1 MIDLIIFDLMGTLVR
16 REGATERARKGTE
29 RFFKSYGERKIAV
42 ATDTDISSA
51 EHYLIQLGI
60 YDEVNAVFTQE
71 DMVRVPRAGRRKN
84 LRRICRELG
93 VPLERAV
100 FISDGDTDRKEARRV
115 DMRFIHV
122 PSYVNPREPF
132 SFDRID
138 LSKRL
143 AKYTDLR
150 GVNPPFHTSPS
161 ETF

>member
-84 LRRICRELG
+84 LR
-93 VPLERAV
+93 
-100 FISDGDTDRKEARRV
+100 DRKSV
-115 DMRFIHV
+115 V
-122 PSYVNPREPF
+122 
-132 SFDRID
+132 
-138 LSKRL
+138 
-143 AKYTDLR
+143 
-150 GVNPPFHTSPS
+150 
-161 ETF
+161 